1 MAAKEHGNS
10 VKDSVINIKNYII
23 ALPKKRKIFWGTFIA
38 LILVA
43 AVALTVALNHKKTDF
58 RVLYSGLETGEAASV
73 YSRLQEMGAQPQMDG
88 DGNIL
93 VRAELYDKSLLQLAS
108 EGLPKSGLAYDVF
121 DSHSGLTTTEAQMD
135 QYKLYQLQDRL
146 QDTLKKIEGVSGAA
160 VTITPARE
168 SDYIWQQAA
177 EDTKAS
183 ASVLLTLQSGV
194 ELSPAQVQT
203 VKNLVAASIYKL
215 DASAV
220 EVADA
225 GTLQELSGTDET
237 QSGYSAGKNLELE
250 QMVQQHIEDN
260 IVRLLTPMY
269 GKDGVVAVAKITLDF
284 DAMMTEKYDMSGVP
298 DKNGNPTTKGYVT
311 HSSQAGAVNGEVSLS
326 KGIAGEEN
334 NTDIPGYVYT
344 EPGTDGGATR
354 FSRDVTIDYN
364 YIKTQIEK
372 GNAVISRATIAVMV
386 DDPAMGSVR
395 RQELIDNIS
404 KGADIPPELISV
416 GSFRNAVEANQA
428 AAPEQGENAGW
439 SIAQV
444 PWWVWAIVGG
454 VLLLVILLVAV
465 LLIVRR
471 KRRRQEEE
479 MLEAELEYARQQAA
493 EEASRRPPIAE
504 PVSEDSGS
512 EIINEVRNF
521 AKTNPEITAE
531 LLRTWL
537 KEADES

>member
-1 MAAKEHGNS
+1 MAAKEHGNT

-23 ALPKKRKIFWGTFIA
+23 ALPKKRKIFWGAFI
-38 LILVA
+38 
-43 AVALTVALNHKKTDF
+43 VALLVFAVIVTVALNSKKGDY
-58 RVLYSGLETGEAASV
+58 RVLYSGLETAEASSV

-88 DGNIL
+88 NGDIL

-135 QYKLYQLQDRL
+135 QYKLYQLQDRI
-146 QDTLKKIEGVSGAA
+146 QDTLKKIDGVSGAA

-177 EDTKAS
+177 EDSKAT
-183 ASVLLTLQSGV
+183 ASVLLTLKSGV

-203 VKNLVAASIYKL
+203 VKNLVSASIYKL
-215 DASAV
+215 ASADV

-225 GTLQELSGTDET
+225 ATLKELTGTDEE

-260 IVRLLTPMY
+260 IVRLLTPIY

-298 DKNGNPTTKGYVT
+298 DKNGKPTNNGYVT

-334 NTDIPGYVYT
+334 NTDIPGYVYAD
-344 EPGTDGGATR
+344 PGADGGGTR

-386 DDPAMGSVR
+386 DDPTLNNVR

-404 KGADIPPELISV
+404 KGADIPPALISV
-416 GSFRNAVEANQA
+416 GTFRTAAADAPGTPAEDENQA
-428 AAPEQGENAGW
+428 LTLTG
-439 SIAQV
+439 I

-454 VLLLVILLVAV
+454 VILLIVILVTVLLL
-465 LLIVRR
+465 VRR
-471 KRRRQEEE
+471 KRRRQEDAL
-479 MLEAELEYARQQAA
+479 LEAELEAERRLA
-493 EEASRRPPIAE
+493 EETAQRQPAPE
-504 PVSEDSGS
+504 VVSEDSGS